1 MHTFDYSPL
10 FVGHDASRCSLIVM
24 CRFRIVDLIKA
35 DEVAFFQPSRV
46 AIASSVG
53 AYW

>member
-10 FVGHDASRCSLIVM
+10 LVGYNASRCSFIVM
-24 CRFRIVDLIKA
+24 CRFRILDSIKA
-35 DEVAFFQPSRV
+35 DEVAFFQSSRI
-46 AIASSVG
+46 AMASSME